1 MARVLPVFEGK
12 DGNDFS
18 LSAFA
23 FNASISRREHRH
35 EIAIINESVAIK
47 FAAAAVNGFATN
59 SDAVALLHYR
69 GESLGRVAVTDEA
82 RAEEFVARCW
92 LNRATSRNSL
102 RSCCIRPTSA
112 AHNARA
118 TFRIEHPIPQ
128 VT

>member
-1 MARVLPVFEGK
+1 MAKVLPVFEGE
-12 DGNDFS
+12 DGNHFS

-35 EIAIINESVAIK
+35 EMSAINESVAIK
-47 FAAAAVNGFATN
+47 FAATAVNEFATN
-59 SDAVALLHYR
+59 NDRLAFLPHR
-69 GESLGRVAVTDEA
+69 GESLGRVGVADEA
-82 RAEEFVARCW
+82 RAEEFVARRW

-102 RSCCIRPTSA
+102 RSCCISPTSA